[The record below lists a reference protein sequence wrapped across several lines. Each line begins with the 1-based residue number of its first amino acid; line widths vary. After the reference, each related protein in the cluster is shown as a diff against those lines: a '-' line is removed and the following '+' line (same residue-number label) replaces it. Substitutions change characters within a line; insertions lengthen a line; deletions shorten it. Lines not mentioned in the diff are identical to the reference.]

1 MVTYSTKNRGVGY
14 NVLWSYCT
22 GAKQAEIENEI
33 RETTPGATTIVDT
46 FGNAMESTIALA
58 RRNPSTRF
66 VYRVYNGDNVHR
78 HKTPTE
84 FVAQHAP
91 FRNGPTNLFV
101 ELTNEPSRQPDFDA
115 GLRWMLETMKL
126 CRQNNIRVS
135 FGAFSVGVP
144 EVRPNYG
151 DLPMLKE
158 ILIFAAKHLGWFV
171 LSLHEYT
178 EGLFTVDFAPHSK
191 DPSQWP
197 QTVGE
202 NIALHLM
209 GRFRE
214 WINYCE
220 SLGIKCPPIVIT
232 EWGFDSIEAVEDR
245 VYGANIGPLWKTVG
259 LWQSW
264 RYTDW
269 EAYAAAQLKAAWKL
283 IYQAYSDIV
292 VGVCLFCRNDANEWA
307 DWNYDRAPR
316 LVNLLKSG
324 FDTME
329 VQVVTMIPKPLGFY
343 TVNIKTSS
351 TFINFRRLDGS
362 DIGDVPNGATIEV
375 LEDTF
380 TTIRIDGTNYSCQKI
395 NFNGTVGYI
404 ARTTTYDLEPIQV
417 NTDFVT
423 RMRVIFDKID
433 DARQEGL
440 RLLAEYELVN

>member
-1 MVTYSTKNRGVGY
+1 
-14 NVLWSYCT
+14 
-22 GAKQAEIENEI
+22 
-33 RETTPGATTIVDT
+33 
-46 FGNAMESTIALA
+46 
-58 RRNPSTRF
+58 
-66 VYRVYNGDNVHR
+66 
-78 HKTPTE
+78 
-84 FVAQHAP
+84 
-91 FRNGPTNLFV
+91 
-101 ELTNEPSRQPDFDA
+101 
-115 GLRWMLETMKL
+115 
-126 CRQNNIRVS
+126 
-135 FGAFSVGVP
+135 
-144 EVRPNYG
+144 
-151 DLPMLKE
+151 
-158 ILIFAAKHLGWFV
+158 
-171 LSLHEYT
+171 
-178 EGLFTVDFAPHSK
+178 
-191 DPSQWP
+191 
-197 QTVGE
+197 
-202 NIALHLM
+202 M

-404 ARTTTYDLEPIQV
+404 ARTTTYDLEPVQV

-423 RMRVIFDKID
+423 RMRTIFDKID